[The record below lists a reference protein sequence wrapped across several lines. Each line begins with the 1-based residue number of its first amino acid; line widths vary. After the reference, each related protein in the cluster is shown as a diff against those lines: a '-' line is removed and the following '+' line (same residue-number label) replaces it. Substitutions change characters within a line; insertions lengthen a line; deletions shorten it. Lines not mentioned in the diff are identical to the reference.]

1 MQSHFEAMQNIVHG
15 VKEMLKSA
23 VYSAKA
29 AIQKFSGFIFTQF
42 ILSRIVRTSF
52 CI

>member
-1 MQSHFEAMQNIVHG
+1 MQSHFEATQNTVHV
-15 VKEMLKSA
+15 VKKILKLA